1 MNQIATMPRRNEIA
15 ALSVGEATPSIPV
28 REIDELKANVGALA
42 RIWSVASDVML
53 VYEDGDRKGFY
64 YSPSYLVQNLKE
76 AERSLEKLGALPTHY
91 ERTMTLLDAGMK
103 DATSVDIAVGL
114 AALCGLFGHRGDP
127 QIVASVG
134 VDLIEAEH
142 ASQIALYDA
151 VIALLRPGKMKASE
165 NPYESPE
172 RLPPGRFMPT
182 MPEIIE
188 ELQEKKRWWKR
199 NQENLKGLPERVIQA
214 RQETEKRIPEL
225 RNSKKR
231 TTSARKRKPSARKR
245 RLSATR
251 PSERG

>member
-1 MNQIATMPRRNEIA
+1 MNQSATVPKRNEIA
-15 ALSVGEATPSIPV
+15 ALSVGGGTPSIPV
-28 REIDELKANVGALA
+28 REIDDLKANVEALA
-42 RIWSVASDVML
+42 RIWSVAYEVML
-53 VYEDGDRKGFY
+53 AYQDGDRKGSY
-64 YSPSYLVQNLKE
+64 YYPYYLAQHLGE
-76 AERSLEKLGALPTHY
+76 AERSLKRLDELPTHY

-103 DATSVDIAVGL
+103 DATLADIAVGL

-151 VIALLRPGKMKASE
+151 VTALLRPGKMKPSE

-172 RLPPGRFMPT
+172 RLPPRRFMPT

-188 ELQEKKRWWKR
+188 ELQEKNRWWKR
-199 NQENLKGLPERVIQA
+199 NQENLKRLPELVIQA

-225 RNSKKR
+225 RKLKE
-231 TTSARKRKPSARKR
+231 ADDKRKEEEAKRKEEEAK
-245 RLSATR
+245 LYE
-251 PSERG
+251 PL